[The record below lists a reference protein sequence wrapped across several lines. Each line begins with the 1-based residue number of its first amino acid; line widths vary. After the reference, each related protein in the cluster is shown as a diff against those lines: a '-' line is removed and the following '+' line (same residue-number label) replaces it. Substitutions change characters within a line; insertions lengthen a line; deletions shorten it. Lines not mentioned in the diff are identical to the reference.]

1 MNTASNSV
9 HIPQID
15 SHKEKRYVLIVDD
28 DRDFAESLQDLLGAH
43 NYSARIASSSEEAMR
58 VLLHFPAQVVLLDI
72 RLGLQSG
79 IRLLDELRN
88 IMPDILSV
96 MITAYSSVE
105 TAIEALRRGA
115 YDYLPKPVRAEVL
128 IASLDKCFERIRL
141 KQERD
146 MAQKE
151 LAESEARYR
160 QLIEDSSAVA
170 WELDPRSWTFLY
182 MGRQIEKLTGFPMKS
197 WLSEGFFLK
206 QVYND
211 DLDVLKKALTTAATH
226 HREEIELRLTVA
238 DGSLIWMRCIIDV
251 QDANDQDVV
260 HGYLFD
266 ITDQVNA
273 RLQKS
278 RLQNQLQQAKRME
291 AIGYLTGGVAHDF
304 NNILASV
311 IGFTE
316 LALERIS
323 KGDIVPVE
331 RYLQEVRNAGE
342 KARNLVGRM
351 LAFSRGGT
359 GEPTTIP
366 LVEMIKNTLRLV
378 QASLPK
384 TVKLSLERS
393 TSEAKILMDPVQLQ
407 QLLMNLCI
415 NARDAMDGPGLIA
428 LQVADAKPYVN
439 ECSSCHRPIMGEYVC
454 LAVTDTGSG
463 MSEELLGRVFDPFF
477 TTKEVGQG
485 SGLGLSIIHGI
496 VHEYGG
502 HILVE
507 SQPGEGTR
515 FRILFPVLR
524 QLVDVTDLA
533 DKGGN
538 RAVLIEDDY
547 EIAQSYVLALEAA
560 GYQVIHYA
568 NTADVMAHE
577 DVLQTIQIVI
587 VDQSLSE
594 ISGLELIY
602 RLRMRGMRQPM
613 LLYSRDAN
621 LLHDADTLHNHGVDM
636 AIRRPDLPSSLINA
650 VDRLIKSSKSSN
662 E

>member
-1 MNTASNSV
+1 MNAAPKSV
-9 HIPQID
+9 RIQQGGSP
-15 SHKEKRYVLIVDD
+15 KEQRFVLIVDD

-79 IRLLDELRN
+79 IRLLDEIRSV
-88 IMPDILSV
+88 MPDILSV

-128 IASLDKCFERIRL
+128 IAALDKCFERIRL

-146 MAQKE
+146 SAQRE
-151 LAESEARYR
+151 LAASESRYR

-170 WELDPRSWTFLY
+170 WELDVRSWTFVYL
-182 MGRQIEKLTGFPMKS
+182 GRQIEKLTGFPLKS
-197 WLSEGFFLK
+197 WLSEGFLLK

-211 DLDVLKKALTTAATH
+211 DLDVLKKALLTEATH
-226 HREEIELRLTVA
+226 QREEIEIRLVVA

-251 QDANDQDVV
+251 QDAADQNVV

-273 RLQKS
+273 RLQQS

-311 IGFTE
+311 IGFTD
-316 LALERIS
+316 LALERV
-323 KGDIVPVE
+323 KTGDVESVE

-359 GEPTTIP
+359 GEPASIP
-366 LVEMIKNTLRLV
+366 LVETINNTLRLV

-384 TVKLSLERS
+384 TIKLSLERS
-393 TSEAKILMDPVQLQ
+393 TSEVKILMDPVQLQ

-415 NARDAMDGPGLIA
+415 NARDAMDGPGLIT
-428 LQVADAKPYVN
+428 LQVTDAKPYVN
-439 ECSSCHRPIMGEYVC
+439 ECASCHRSIMGEYVC

-477 TTKEVGQG
+477 TTKQVGQG

-507 SQPGEGTR
+507 SQPGTGTR

-524 QLVDVTDLA
+524 QLA
-533 DKGGN
+533 DTTESEGKNSIGV
-538 RAVLIEDDY
+538 VLIEDDY
-547 EIAQSYVLALEAA
+547 EIAQTYVKALQTA
-560 GYQVIHYA
+560 GYSVVHYA
-568 NTADVMAHE
+568 NTTDLMTHDDVMRKM
-577 DVLQTIQIVI
+577 QMVI

-594 ISGLELIY
+594 ISGLEFIR
-602 RLRMRGMRQPM
+602 RLRARGLSQPM
-613 LLYSRDAN
+613 LLYTRDVN
-621 LLHDADTLHNHGVDM
+621 LLDDAASLQSHGVNM
-636 AIRRPDLPSSLINA
+636 AIRKPELPSSLINA
-650 VDRLIKSSKSSN
+650 VGELIKDIK
-662 E
+662 

>member
-1 MNTASNSV
+1 MNAVSNTVS
-9 HIPQID
+9 IPMIGP
-15 SHKEKRYVLIVDD
+15 HKEKRFVLIVDD

-43 NYSARIASSSEEAMR
+43 NYNTRIATSSEEALR
-58 VLLHFPAQVVLLDI
+58 VLLHYPAQVVLLDI

-79 IRLLDELRN
+79 IRLLDELRTIMPN
-88 IMPDILSV
+88 IMSV

-105 TAIEALRRGA
+105 TAIEALRHGA

-146 MAQKE
+146 AAQKE
-151 LAESEARYR
+151 LSASELRYR

-170 WELDPRSWTFLY
+170 WELDTRSWTFLY
-182 MGRQIEKLTGFPMKS
+182 LGRQIEKLSGFPLKS

-206 QVYND
+206 QVYDD
-211 DLDVLKKALTTAATH
+211 DLDILRKALSSVVSH
-226 HREEIELRLTVA
+226 QREEIELRLIVA
-238 DGSLIWMRCIIDV
+238 NGSLIWVRCIIDV
-251 QDANDQDVV
+251 QDAAESGLV

-273 RLQKS
+273 RLQKA

-304 NNILASV
+304 NNILAS
-311 IGFTE
+311 ILGFTD
-316 LALERIS
+316 LALERF
-323 KGDIVPVE
+323 KNGDLDPVE

-359 GEPTTIP
+359 GEPTP
-366 LVEMIKNTLRLV
+366 VALMEMVQNTLGLI
-378 QASLPK
+378 QASLPA
-384 TVKLSLERS
+384 TIKLSLES
-393 TSEAKILMDPVQLQ
+393 TTCQARILMDPVQLQ

-415 NARDAMDGPGLIA
+415 NARDAIDGSGLIA
-428 LQVADAKPYVN
+428 LQVTDAKPYVN
-439 ECSSCHRPIMGEYVC
+439 ECASCHRSIMGEYAC

-463 MSEELLGRVFDPFF
+463 MSEDLLGRVFDPFF
-477 TTKEVGQG
+477 TTKETGQG

-507 SQPGEGTR
+507 SHPGSGTR
-515 FRILFPVLR
+515 FRILMPIL
-524 QLVDVTDLA
+524 QHLINTPESDCKESCSAILV
-533 DKGGN
+533 
-538 RAVLIEDDY
+538 EDDH
-547 EIAQSYVLALEAA
+547 ESAQTYAQALEAA
-560 GYQVIHYA
+560 GYKVIHYTSA
-568 NTADVMAHE
+568 TDVMAHE
-577 DVLQTIQIVI
+577 QVIHTAQVVI

-602 RLRMRGMRQPM
+602 RLRMKGLRQPM
-613 LLYSRDAN
+613 LLYTRDVN
-621 LLHDADTLHNHGVDM
+621 LLDDAASLQSHGVDL
-636 AIRRPDLPSSLINA
+636 AIRRPELPSSLING
-650 VDRLIKSSKSSN
+650 VSDLITVRKHLD
-662 E
+662 